1 MEPIVKL
8 VIAGSAMFATLGLIA
23 GLSGMY
29 SLNIKAKTVGHGQHG
44 TARWATKGEIK
55 KTYTHV
61 LFEPQLWR
69 KGEHLPTEQ
78 GIVVGC
84 LTKRHRLGNG
94 LRTVWN
100 VLVVKLLR
108 KSHAIPKTAD
118 ETTALV
124 DTGDVHA
131 VMIGAAGVGKTS
143 YWLYPCLEYALAS
156 GMSFLSTDTKGDVV
170 RNYGRIAQ
178 ECYGFRVAVIDLR
191 NPTKSDGFNLLHLVN
206 KYMDAYREHPDTLL
220 FKAKAERY
228 AKIISKTIITAG
240 MDGQNFGQNQFFY
253 DAAEGLLTATILLV
267 AEFCP
272 PPERHIVS
280 VFKIIQEL
288 MAPSQTKGQ
297 TQFQVLL
304 SLLPETHKAKW
315 FAGAAT
321 STADQAMA
329 SVMSTTLARL
339 NAFLDSEMEQLLCFD
354 TAVDAET
361 FCKEKSALFLVMPE
375 EDPNKFF
382 MVSLIIQQLYREIL
396 SVADE
401 HGGRLPNRAVFYAD
415 EFETLPKI
423 ESAEMM
429 FSASRSRRLSIVP
442 IIQSLGQLEKN
453 YGKEGA
459 EIIVDNVQLTI
470 FGGFAPNSETAQAMS
485 KSLGSRTVQ
494 TGYISKGKDNG
505 SQSLQMMERPLM
517 TADEL
522 KSMPKGQFIVM
533 KTGVHPMMVKLK
545 LFFQWGISFGAP
557 YTVPDKGNRP
567 VPYAGKETLINA
579 ILEKY
584 PPAPVIEEV
593 QGGSQESSSGQ
604 KANAAA
610 PQKSGQKQGKKQ
622 GQQQKSQA
630 AAKGRK
636 VNATQPNGG
645 KKQEVRKERD
655 DDRP

>member
-1 MEPIVKL
+1 MQPIAQL
-8 VIAGSAMFATLGLIA
+8 ILAGGLMFGILAVIA

-29 SLNIKAKTVGHGQHG
+29 NLNIKAKTVGHGQHS

-61 LFEPQLWR
+61 RFEPELWR

-84 LTKRHRLGNG
+84 LTRRHRLGNA
-94 LRTVWN
+94 LRAVRN
-100 VLVVKLLR
+100 VMVVKLLR
-108 KSHAIPKTAD
+108 RSHPIPKTAD

-131 VMIGAAGVGKTS
+131 VMIGAAGVGKTA

-178 ECYGFRVAVIDLR
+178 ECYGYRVGVIDLR
-191 NPTKSDGFNLLHLVN
+191 NPTRSDGFNLLHLVN

-297 TQFQVLL
+297 TQFQALL

-375 EDPNKFF
+375 EDPSKFF

-415 EFETLPKI
+415 EYGTLPKI

-442 IIQSLGQLEKN
+442 IIQSLSQLERS

-505 SQSLQMMERPLM
+505 SQSLQMIERPLM

-533 KTGVHPMMVKLK
+533 KTGAHPMKVKLK

-567 VPYAGKETLINA
+567 VAYAGKETLINA

-593 QGGSQESSSGQ
+593 QCGSQESSSGQ

-610 PQKSGQKQGKKQ
+610 PQQSGQKQGKKQ